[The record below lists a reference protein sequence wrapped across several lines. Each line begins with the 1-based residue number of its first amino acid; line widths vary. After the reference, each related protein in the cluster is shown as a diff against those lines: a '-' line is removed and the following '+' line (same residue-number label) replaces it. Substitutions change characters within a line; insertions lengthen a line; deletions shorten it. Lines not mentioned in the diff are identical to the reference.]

1 MFTLSN
7 LEKAGLLKKQVCPTS
22 FLFYGCDFSGW
33 LNYVD
38 GYLKILNTVWH
49 DVMRL
54 LNLEVLFLQEGKSNW
69 QAIKKGLK
77 LVPEEN
83 REENDDIK

>member
-1 MFTLSN
+1 M
-7 LEKAGLLKKQVCPTS
+7 
-22 FLFYGCDFSGW
+22 
-33 LNYVD
+33 D
-38 GYLKILNTVWH
+38 GYLKVLNTVWH
-49 DVMRL
+49 DVMRV